1 MDCPRA
7 QALGATPT
15 SLPKFR
21 QRERAD
27 YWLTPQERQLL
38 RLLIEGDRKKAAARA
53 MGISINTVSFHL
65 KNMYVK
71 LQVHS
76 KPEAV
81 VKALQEGL
89 VVLVGRERRKEHAC
103 FGR

>member
-1 MDCPRA
+1 MDCPEA
-7 QALGATPT
+7 QVAEAV
-15 SLPKFR
+15 SLHTYR
-21 QRERAD
+21 LRECAD
-27 YWLTPQERQLL
+27 YRLTPQEKHLL
-38 RLLIEGDRKKAAARA
+38 RLLIDGHPKKRVAQA

-76 KPEAV
+76 KTEAV

-89 VVLVGRERRKEHAC
+89 VVLVRR
-103 FGR
+103 